1 VALPAI
7 QAILRSQM
15 ALAAKGNG
23 PAQRAVIAAV
33 LAIEEE
39 EAHLEAE
46 RRAREAKLNEPTDLI
61 DAARRVCWLLKIA
74 RDEEDLITGRTRPQ
88 GDAGAAPAEGVAS
101 GAGGATVPPT
111 ATLAGTP
118 STGAS
123 STELPLAGAPEEATT
138 PAVASSGR
146 SCPRD
151 KPPTA
156 VPSPGASSNSASS
169 ASAPSSSASPAG
181 TSTAGASFAPRSSA
195 STVPPD
201 VPRADAPWARA
212 SAARSTLADAAAAD
226 AAWADA
232 LPPQNLPARTP
243 RGAWR
248 ERVSPEA
255 MLWSGKSLARPC
267 HPIRNGS
274 RPDWHSGQFGPR

>member
-1 VALPAI
+1 
-7 QAILRSQM
+7 M
-15 ALAAKGNG
+15 
-23 PAQRAVIAAV
+23 
-33 LAIEEE
+33 
-39 EAHLEAE
+39 
-46 RRAREAKLNEPTDLI
+46 NEPKDLI

-88 GDAGAAPAEGVAS
+88 GAAGAAPAAGEAEGADATE
-101 GAGGATVPPT
+101 GAGPVP
-111 ATLAGTP
+111 AGTP
-118 STGAS
+118 SIGAS
-123 STELPLAGAPEEATT
+123 STELPLAGASEEATT

-169 ASAPSSSASPAG
+169 AGAPSSSASAAG
-181 TSTAGASFAPRSSA
+181 TSA
-195 STVPPD
+195 
-201 VPRADAPWARA
+201 ADAPFTRRSVTEPADLPGTDRPRARG

-226 AAWADA
+226 AALAGA
-232 LPPQNLPARTP
+232 PPPQTLPATTS
-243 RGAWR
+243 RGPWR
-248 ERVSPEA
+248 ERVSPDA
-255 MLWSGKSLARPC
+255 MLWSGTSPARPC